1 MDDVR
6 KRAISVDKTIAV
18 YLFVTNPHNL
28 HYLMEV
34 VIPNEEQGHPW
45 MKTSVLL
52 MRLLAQKDLSYFRNK
67 KVQWVP
73 KNVFIYHLLRLI
85 QRLLWIHLI
94 FPLLRFSFQWLIFW
108 NINMFMNQ
116 TYLRQ
121 NIIHKEKYLSFLM
134 LMGSFF
140 KMCFLNKLMR

>member
-1 MDDVR
+1 MLSIR
-6 KRAISVDKTIAV
+6 SIRHKPTSPPLPYGSSHTQRRTKSST
-18 YLFVTNPHNL
+18 
-28 HYLMEV
+28 
-34 VIPNEEQGHPW
+34 W
-45 MKTSVLL
+45 MKTSVL

-67 KVQWVP
+67 KVQLVP
-73 KNVFIYHLLRLI
+73 KNVFICHLLRLI